1 MKLRNLLFPLFSIVL
16 IAGFV
21 ACSSDDDDD
30 DDLVGTWSWQKDVY
44 EVTSNNATFSKALS
58 DYLSEEG
65 DGNDVI
71 EFKSD
76 GTFIQRYV
84 DIEDGE
90 EFTVTIPG
98 SYKYSDGVLSTTVG
112 GKNYTS
118 NVQINGNI
126 LSFMEDE
133 TSDYNAAED
142 IAWYVNLLGL
152 VDIDPTTVK
161 IDKVLY
167 KSVYSR

>member
-21 ACSSDDDDD
+21 ACSSDDDDDD

-76 GTFIQRYV
+76 GTFIQR
-84 DIEDGE
+84 
-90 EFTVTIPG
+90 
-98 SYKYSDGVLSTTVG
+98 
-112 GKNYTS
+112 
-118 NVQINGNI
+118 
-126 LSFMEDE
+126 
-133 TSDYNAAED
+133 
-142 IAWYVNLLGL
+142 
-152 VDIDPTTVK
+152 
-161 IDKVLY
+161 
-167 KSVYSR
+167 